1 MGYGVNLY
9 CLYSVQPRHHLCL
22 TRALTVTNDAEDTH
36 NTKSSGKDLEI
47 NNKCKLRVDVMQ
59 CWYIAHKCHERCGQ
73 SQMEEVDSPAQS
85 HPLGLRVLRW

>member
-1 MGYGVNLY
+1 MMTNTTGWRRSVVKDIMACQYLGYYVGYGVKLH

-59 CWYIAHKCHERCGQ
+59 CW
-73 SQMEEVDSPAQS
+73 
-85 HPLGLRVLRW
+85 